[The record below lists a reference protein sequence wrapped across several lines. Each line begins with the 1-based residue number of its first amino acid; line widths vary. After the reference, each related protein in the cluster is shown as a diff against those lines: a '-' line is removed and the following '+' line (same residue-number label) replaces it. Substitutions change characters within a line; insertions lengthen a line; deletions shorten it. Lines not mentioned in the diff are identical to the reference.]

1 MCTEGMC
8 RMKVAAIL
16 TELASLSALVS
27 DSVFQTAV
35 TSVFGH
41 DGPKIM
47 GCIAIVGILSAK
59 LLHWLDDQPPNPFEP
74 QTTEES
80 IRHPLPPTFD

>member
-1 MCTEGMC
+1 MC
-8 RMKVAAIL
+8 RTKIAAVL

-27 DSVFQTAV
+27 DSVFQQAV

-47 GCIAIVGILSAK
+47 GCVALVGIISAK
-59 LLHWLDDQPPNPFEP
+59 ILHWLDDQPPDPVTP
-74 QTTEES
+74 S
-80 IRHPLPPTFD
+80 LPTHLD

>member
-1 MCTEGMC
+1 MCTENMC
-8 RMKVAAIL
+8 KLKITAVL

-27 DSVFQTAV
+27 DGVFQQAV

-41 DGPKIM
+41 EGPKIM

-59 LLHWLDDQPPNPFEP
+59 ILHWLDDQPPDPPEP
-74 QTTEES
+74 T
-80 IRHPLPPTFD
+80 PPAHTD

>member
-1 MCTEGMC
+1 MCNENMC
-8 RMKVAAIL
+8 HMKIAAIL

-41 DGPKIM
+41 EGPKIM
-47 GCIAIVGILSAK
+47 GVIAIVGIVSAK
-59 LLHWLDDQPPNPFEP
+59 VLHWLDDQPPDPPEP
-74 QTTEES
+74 PSSPMTTKG
-80 IRHPLPPTFD
+80 L

>member
-8 RMKVAAIL
+8 RMKIAAIL

-59 LLHWLDDQPPNPFEP
+59 ILHWLDDQPPDPP
-74 QTTEES
+74 DPV
-80 IRHPLPPTFD
+80 PLPPAHID

>member
-47 GCIAIVGILSAK
+47 GVLAIVGILAAK
-59 LLHWLDDQPPNPFEP
+59 TLHWLDDQPPDPP
-74 QTTEES
+74 AQ
-80 IRHPLPPTFD
+80 HPIGEM